1 MPALLIQ
8 KSILTSYTHLPN
20 LLCIDV
26 MANPSKCR
34 MCESLN
40 LTGTLHVPKSS
51 KVGLKIVQCID
62 CNLVQGLCD
71 EVAYANQNDIYKD
84 PSLILSEISCDS
96 PYSNIRVGKQQ
107 MAAKFFDILK
117 SLPLNIKDIG
127 SVIDVRSA
135 RGSFILKA
143 PDYFVSASTFVG
155 IEEDLYLH
163 PPKNCY
169 DTSAVTI
176 SDNSV
181 YNLRREDSVFDFVY
195 SCHTLEHYRKPNR
208 YIQSIQN
215 LLSPKGYLFIDV
227 PALEDFID
235 HDLLDDFFY
244 DKHLL
249 YFTKLTLFRLLQS
262 NGFTIVWAR
271 SSGNGC
277 IEALARV
284 NDERNSIDTK
294 AEERQAK
301 IKSSQ
306 VSDYSQRLNANRS
319 QLPAISRNISDY
331 ISRSES
337 KFVAFGA
344 GRILDA
350 FKVYGGLNLSLFSY
364 YVDNYLFEA
373 SSIVNGL
380 PILPMTGLQVQ
391 ENLIFVLFTRENS
404 RALQTII
411 SRSHPSVKILHWSDF
426 KNPNHSALR

>member
-1 MPALLIQ
+1 MI
-8 KSILTSYTHLPN
+8 
-20 LLCIDV
+20 
-26 MANPSKCR
+26 
-34 MCESLN
+34 
-40 LTGTLHVPKSS
+40 
-51 KVGLKIVQCID
+51 
-62 CNLVQGLCD
+62 
-71 EVAYANQNDIYKD
+71 
-84 PSLILSEISCDS
+84 
-96 PYSNIRVGKQQ
+96 
-107 MAAKFFDILK
+107 F
-117 SLPLNIKDIG
+117 
-127 SVIDVRSA
+127 
-135 RGSFILKA
+135 
-143 PDYFVSASTFVG
+143 
-155 IEEDLYLH
+155 
-163 PPKNCY
+163 
-169 DTSAVTI
+169 
-176 SDNSV
+176 
-181 YNLRREDSVFDFVY
+181 
-195 SCHTLEHYRKPNR
+195 
-208 YIQSIQN
+208 
-215 LLSPKGYLFIDV
+215 
-227 PALEDFID
+227 
-235 HDLLDDFFY
+235 
-244 DKHLL
+244 
-249 YFTKLTLFRLLQS
+249 FRLLQS

-380 PILPMTGLQVQ
+380 PILPMSGLQVQ

-426 KNPNHSALR
+426 KKPNHSALR